1 MLSYLIMSIFD
12 KLKFW
17 KHDELDFDA
26 LANKELHQTLPNDP
40 MTQDPLQQDFGKQK
54 SAFPEQD
61 HNFESFSPA
70 RNPISDEPRSSETRA
85 SQSASSQG
93 ASSNKDME
101 LINSKLD
108 TIKAV
113 LNSLDQR
120 LAQVEQSMGIE
131 QRRKLW

>member
-1 MLSYLIMSIFD
+1 MSFFG

-17 KHDELDFDA
+17 GKKEDDFED
-26 LANKELHQTLPNDP
+26 LTDQSLEPLPTETP
-40 MTQDPLQQDFGKQK
+40 QQPTSPFEHNIFNQPPT
-54 SAFPEQD
+54 SFPQ
-61 HNFESFSPA
+61 SV
-70 RNPISDEPRSSETRA
+70 EP
-85 SQSASSQG
+85 
-93 ASSNKDME
+93 NKDME